1 MREEVLSR
9 GLRLDTQVSGQGIGL
24 AAAKELVI
32 LYEGS
37 LSISDS
43 ALGGAKVSLCFPI
56 KLA

>member
-1 MREEVLSR
+1 VLSR